1 MFGMGFTEIVLVL
14 IVAILFLGPEKLP
27 TAMVEIAK
35 FIKGFK
41 KGVHD
46 AKSVIDEELQ
56 VADLKEE
63 MLSSKKALD
72 DATDDL
78 KGFKNIDVDLGL
90 DDIMEDSPK
99 PKASQVEPKRENIT
113 FDKKPKSIEEPKQES
128 K

>member
-27 TAMVEIAK
+27 TAMVEVAK

-46 AKSVIDEELQ
+46 AKSVIDEEIQ
-56 VADLKEE
+56 ISDLKDE
-63 MLSSKKALD
+63 MMSSKKELD
-72 DATDDL
+72 SISNDL
-78 KGFKNIDVDLGL
+78 KGFKNIDIGL
-90 DDIMEDSPK
+90 DDVMEDT
-99 PKASQVEPKRENIT
+99 PKAKATQIEPKRESVT
-113 FDKKPKSIEEPKQES
+113 FEKKPKSIQEPAGES